1 MSSPSKKYFISRE
14 LSSSTQSL
22 SSSPGMTKRM
32 FDDIMEDDKMQN
44 ENDVSSVVHPQISS
58 PRSSGYWSE
67 IESNSDHET
76 EKISAASKRGSDSF
90 SRSDKSMRK
99 LAIID
104 GVLSGNSSAWENTKA
119 LFRQSSPD
127 VLRNTLDISLKDRFK
142 SENRGISLKNR
153 FKSENRDIVQERRHS
168 APEWHFKKF
177 LENHKNQ
184 VSTRIVKVTDL

>member
-32 FDDIMEDDKMQN
+32 FDDIMEDDKLQN
-44 ENDVSSVVHPQISS
+44 ENDVSSVVHPQVSS
-58 PRSSGYWSE
+58 PRSSGYWSEIE

-76 EKISAASKRGSDSF
+76 EKISASKRESDSF

-119 LFRQSSPD
+119 LFQQSSPD
-127 VLRNTLDISLKDRFK
+127 VLLKNTLDISLKD
-142 SENRGISLKNR
+142 R

-168 APEWHFKKF
+168 APDWHFKKI

-184 VSTRIVKVTDL
+184 VSTKFVKVTDL